1 MLHPQPDT
9 LRKCCIGAV
18 WNVRRFAAVTMNIFW
33 FRNDLRLADNSGL
46 AAALARGEKTALVY
60 VLDDN
65 AAGNWAMCGASR
77 WWLHHS
83 LESLGRAI
91 AACGGRLIL
100 RRGDAGTIIPELAA
114 QLKVNE
120 VHAGRRFEP
129 WARDQDR
136 AVAAILKTSGI
147 ELRRHLTSYLF
158 APEQITTKSGGIY
171 GVYTPFSRA
180 CLERAPP
187 AEAIA
192 APSRISSPSGMTSD
206 ALEDWQLLPQKP
218 DWAAGIRA
226 AWEPGEAGAAK
237 RLRHFVRQVMHGYNA
252 SRDIPGEDGTSGLS
266 PHLHFGEISPAT
278 VWREAAG
285 SAKAGQGREVFLKEL
300 LWREFA
306 AYLLWHH
313 PAMPEQPLRP
323 EFAAMPWRVD
333 EQSLAAWQ
341 RGLTGIPIVDAGMR
355 QLWQTGWMHNRIRM
369 VCASFLTKHLLIPW
383 QQGEAWF
390 WDTLVDADLA
400 SNAIS
405 WQWVAG
411 CGADAAPYFRIFNPV
426 LQGQKFDPGGAYVR
440 KFVPELARLPDKFI
454 HAPWEAEAQVLAA
467 ANVTLGQNYPHPI
480 ISLAQGRERALAAYK
495 QITGTPAADL
505 QNA

>member
-1 MLHPQPDT
+1 
-9 LRKCCIGAV
+9 
-18 WNVRRFAAVTMNIFW
+18 
-33 FRNDLRLADNSGL
+33 
-46 AAALARGEKTALVY
+46 
-60 VLDDN
+60 
-65 AAGNWAMCGASR
+65 
-77 WWLHHS
+77 
-83 LESLGRAI
+83 
-91 AACGGRLIL
+91 
-100 RRGDAGTIIPELAA
+100 
-114 QLKVNE
+114 
-120 VHAGRRFEP
+120 
-129 WARDQDR
+129 
-136 AVAAILKTSGI
+136 
-147 ELRRHLTSYLF
+147 
-158 APEQITTKSGGIY
+158 
-171 GVYTPFSRA
+171 
-180 CLERAPP
+180 
-187 AEAIA
+187 
-192 APSRISSPSGMTSD
+192 
-206 ALEDWQLLPQKP
+206 
-218 DWAAGIRA
+218 
-226 AWEPGEAGAAK
+226 
-237 RLRHFVRQVMHGYNA
+237 
-252 SRDIPGEDGTSGLS
+252 
-266 PHLHFGEISPAT
+266 LHFGEISPAT

-323 EFAAMPWRVD
+323 EFAAMPWRDD
-333 EQSLAAWQ
+333 EQSLASWQ

-454 HAPWEAEAQVLAA
+454 HAPWEAEAQMLAA